1 MKIKIL
7 LSFFFFFFTK
17 SIRFKGFFKNLFIDF
32 FFFAWVLILFLS
44 HIQTWMSVVLHA
56 TMVQVRRSHDLSYG
70 VSCDF
75 SSAACHSVWCVTVV
89 YTSSRGARTDNLTVV
104 LCYWLIILDCTFDTK
119 LKHLISTIS
128 YCSSKYSVI
137 VLPIYI
143 IV

>member
-17 SIRFKGFFKNLFIDF
+17 SIRFKGFFKNLFI

-56 TMVQVRRSHDLSYG
+56 TMGQVRRSHDLSYG

-75 SSAACHSVWCVTVV
+75 SRAACHSVWCVTVV

>member
-1 MKIKIL
+1 MKIKIF
-7 LSFFFFFFTK
+7 LSFFFFSQNQYGLK
-17 SIRFKGFFKNLFIDF
+17 DFFKIYLFI

-75 SSAACHSVWCVTVV
+75 SRAACHSVWCVTVV